1 MADFDKAHSQG
12 WERSPAGTWSR
23 LSGSKYMEVNAR
35 GSGRYSATVNGVRIK
50 NRVGFDEAILL
61 CEQAPQPIESPTSP
75 EFDTEGLVAN
85 TIKKILVERYPYAH
99 EIDGILSSGSLEDV
113 LVSFYNF
120 ARAE

>member
-1 MADFDKAHSQG
+1 MASFDKARSQG

-35 GSGRYSATVNGVRIK
+35 GSGCYSATVNGVRIK

-61 CEQAPQPIESPTSP
+61 CEQAPQPTSEP
-75 EFDTEGLVAN
+75 QKVSGISSEIADAIRKVLSDRYAN
-85 TIKKILVERYPYAH
+85 DE
-99 EIDGILSSGSLEDV
+99 EIDGVLSSGTLEEV
-113 LVSFYNF
+113 LVSFYYF